1 MYTDDVYGK
10 TGSRMLQ
17 EMAVRERICINT
29 SIVITSDP
37 AVMTS
42 VVSQLIG
49 VRARAKD
56 QSLAVVYI
64 GAKDKAENLVFNLK
78 SQRVGEIATLL
89 KSNHWSQL
97 NDNGDHLCTYLCI
110 YLCWF
115 EQVMTEGDLIKVLE

>member
-1 MYTDDVYGK
+1 
-10 TGSRMLQ
+10 MLQ

-89 KSNHWSQL
+89 KSNHCRNYMIMEIIYVHTCVYIYVGL
-97 NDNGDHLCTYLCI
+97 N
-110 YLCWF
+110 
-115 EQVMTEGDLIKVLE
+115 KS